1 MNSAKKDFYIKAF
14 SNAKSSRNIWSTFKQ
29 YKNGNSEVSASS
41 IVVPAN
47 LNMSLPE
54 YMAFYF
60 KDKIARIRESIPLIK
75 GDPKRLTHRMMHDKG
90 DINPFELSIPTIFNT
105 QN

>member
-1 MNSAKKDFYIKAF
+1 MNLKPDEILQAKTEYKKLRNSVNSALSSAKNDFYIKAF

-29 YKNGNSEVSASS
+29 YKNGNSEVSSNS
-41 IVVPAN
+41 VVVPAN

-60 KDKIARIRESIPLIK
+60 KDKIARIRESFYIYTAILQ
-75 GDPKRLTHRMMHDKG
+75 
-90 DINPFELSIPTIFNT
+90 S
-105 QN
+105 